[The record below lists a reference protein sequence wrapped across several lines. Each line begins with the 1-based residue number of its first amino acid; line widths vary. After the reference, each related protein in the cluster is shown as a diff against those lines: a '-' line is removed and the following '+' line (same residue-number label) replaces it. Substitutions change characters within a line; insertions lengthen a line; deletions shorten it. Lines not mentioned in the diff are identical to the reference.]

1 MNTIHTLSSQ
11 GGAAARAANAVADLS
26 EVILPL
32 FTDMMRLMLEQ
43 RVQFPCKCFSNN
55 VRNWKGRGKKLKK
68 VPAG

>member
-11 GGAAARAANAVADLS
+11 GGAAAKAANAVADLS

-43 RVQFPCKCFSNN
+43 RVQLPCNCFSNN
-55 VRNWKGRGKKLKK
+55 VRNWKG
-68 VPAG
+68 